1 MSFTL
6 DAAQEL
12 GIPDLLLWTASACGF
27 MAYVQYRSLI
37 DKGFTPLKDE
47 SYLTNGYLDTVV
59 DWIPGMKGI
68 RLKDL
73 PSFIRTTDPD
83 DVMLDFAMGELERA
97 RKASAIIFNTFDALE
112 HEVLDAIAPI
122 ELQLIES
129 NLWKEE
135 PECLKWL
142 DSKEPN
148 SVVYVNYG
156 SITVMTPQQ
165 LIEFAW
171 GLANSNQSFLW
182 ILRPDLQ
189 VLTHQ
194 AIGGFLT
201 HNGWNSIIEGL
212 CAGVPMICWPFFA
225 EQQTNCRYCCT
236 EWGVGMEIDSDVKR
250 DEVAKLVRELM
261 EGEKGKEMKKKTM
274 EWKHTAEAATTGPD
288 GSSYLN
294 LEKMFE
300 HFNHRRLLKARGP
313 NSLDGLPSFQFETIP
328 DGLQPSDVN
337 ATQDIPSLC
346 VSTKNNLLPPFRC
359 LLSKLNH
366 NGPPV
371 TCIVSDSS
379 LTSTL
384 DAAQELGIPGLLF
397 WTASACGFM
406 GYAHYRTLV
415 NKGFI
420 PLKDASY
427 LTNGYLDTVIDWIP
441 GMKGIRLKDMPS
453 FVRTTDPDDVMLG
466 FAMGEIERARKAS
479 AIIFNTF
486 DALEH
491 EVLDAISTM
500 YPPIY
505 TIGPISLLM
514 NQIQDKDLKSIG
526 SNLWKEDEEC
536 LQWLDSKGPNTVVY
550 VNFGSIT
557 VMKPEH
563 LIEFAWGLSNS
574 KQKFLWII
582 RPDLVSGASAILPPE
597 FLTETKDRGLLA
609 SWLACYHFLPS
620 SYVVYFLL
628 TFYSSFLIFFIV
640 FNCLNFKFLGET
652 ILPNFLTHV

>member
-1 MSFTL
+1 MGSMEKPHAVCIPYPAQGHINPMLKVAKLLHFRGFRITFVNTEFNHTRLLKAQGPNSLNGLPTFQFETIPDGLPPSNVDATQDIPSLCASTKKNCLAPFRRLLAKLNDRGPPVTCIFSDAVMSFTL

-83 DVMLDFAMGELERA
+83 DIMLDFAMGELERA

-112 HEVLDAIAPI
+112 QEVLDAIAPMYPPI
-122 ELQLIES
+122 YTIGPLQLLPDQIHDSELKLIGS

-182 ILRPDLQ
+182 ILRPDLVSGESAILPPEFVAETEDRGLLAGWCPQEQ

-201 HNGWNSIIEGL
+201 HNGWNSTIEGL

-261 EGEKGKEMKKKTM
+261 VGEKGKVMKKKTM
-274 EWKHTAEAATTGPD
+274 EWKHRAEVATTGPD

-294 LEKMFE
+294 LEKIFE
-300 HFNHRRLLKARGP
+300 QVLL
-313 NSLDGLPSFQFETIP
+313 
-328 DGLQPSDVN
+328 
-337 ATQDIPSLC
+337 
-346 VSTKNNLLPPFRC
+346 
-359 LLSKLNH
+359 
-366 NGPPV
+366 
-371 TCIVSDSS
+371 
-379 LTSTL
+379 
-384 DAAQELGIPGLLF
+384 
-397 WTASACGFM
+397 
-406 GYAHYRTLV
+406 
-415 NKGFI
+415 
-420 PLKDASY
+420 
-427 LTNGYLDTVIDWIP
+427 
-441 GMKGIRLKDMPS
+441 
-453 FVRTTDPDDVMLG
+453 
-466 FAMGEIERARKAS
+466 
-479 AIIFNTF
+479 
-486 DALEH
+486 
-491 EVLDAISTM
+491 
-500 YPPIY
+500 
-505 TIGPISLLM
+505 
-514 NQIQDKDLKSIG
+514 
-526 SNLWKEDEEC
+526 
-536 LQWLDSKGPNTVVY
+536 
-550 VNFGSIT
+550 
-557 VMKPEH
+557 
-563 LIEFAWGLSNS
+563 
-574 KQKFLWII
+574 
-582 RPDLVSGASAILPPE
+582 
-597 FLTETKDRGLLA
+597 
-609 SWLACYHFLPS
+609 
-620 SYVVYFLL
+620 
-628 TFYSSFLIFFIV
+628 
-640 FNCLNFKFLGET
+640 
-652 ILPNFLTHV
+652 